1 MQTLRREIE
10 PTARGKDMEKGMRD
24 LKEQMQDLCEGML
37 VSQVQLVSH
46 EEFVF
51 FQEKVLSMLASM
63 KSRMEALATRI
74 ESRNQQ
80 VK

>member
-1 MQTLRREIE
+1 MQTRGREIE

-24 LKEQMQDLCEGML
+24 LKEQMQDLREGML

-51 FQEKVLSMLASM
+51 FQEKVLIMLASM
-63 KSRMEALATRI
+63 KSRMEALATRM
-74 ESRNQQ
+74 ESRNQ
-80 VK
+80 